1 MSPKIT
7 NPELKRSDFVERIRY
22 NARYGM
28 GIGDDQLTNQEAF
41 EATARS
47 LREKLIDGML
57 ETEARY
63 ARQGSKR
70 LYYLSMEFLMG
81 RALGNGLYNQGAEE
95 GPLNN

>member
-47 LREKLIDGML
+47 LREKLIDGM
-57 ETEARY
+57 RFSIGWHIFF
-63 ARQGSKR
+63 RVQQS
-70 LYYLSMEFLMG
+70 
-81 RALGNGLYNQGAEE
+81 
-95 GPLNN
+95 